1 MGSQA
6 TIGVF
11 GAKIRGSG
19 AKIGGSGAKIGGSVA
34 MFEASGVMIG
44 TQRPGLGPLVSI
56 SGHLGPRL
64 VALGSRFGARTP

>member
-1 MGSQA
+1 M
-6 TIGVF
+6 
-11 GAKIRGSG
+11 
-19 AKIGGSGAKIGGSVA
+19 A

-44 TQRPGLGPLVSI
+44 TQRPGLGPLAPI